1 MFVGLLLL
9 ARVPAEAS
17 LAIAISGRV
26 IQLACFLPW
35 WLVQVAGSG
44 GVRPPERLA
53 ADS

>member
-1 MFVGLLLL
+1 MLL